1 MDNVTEKVYQMVYY
15 LQDES
20 CAGVYTEDE
29 LVMLM
34 THTDVL
40 NSFRFI
46 GNDADVWQDE
56 TFRNRVCDKVLY
68 MLKAREEQD
77 ARVMQE
83 EIEHD

>member
-29 LVMLM
+29 LAMLM
-34 THTDVL
+34 THTDVM

-46 GNDADVWQDE
+46 GNDADVWLDE
-56 TFRNRVCDKVLY
+56 TFRHRVCDKELY
-68 MLKAREEQD
+68 MLKTREEQD
-77 ARVMQE
+77 TQVE
-83 EIEHD
+83 EIQHD

>member
-29 LVMLM
+29 LAMLM
-34 THTDVL
+34 THTDVM

-46 GNDADVWQDE
+46 GNDADVWLDE
-56 TFRNRVCDKVLY
+56 TFRHRVCDKALY
-68 MLKAREEQD
+68 MLKTREEQD
-77 ARVMQE
+77 TQVE
-83 EIEHD
+83 EIQHD